1 MEKVQAIKDSLK
13 ICVENEN
20 CEGCIFAESGVGCID
35 KLLTHA
41 LELLE
46 FADSRLYNIEKM
58 LTEWSMVDQREALI
72 REAFLWHKQRG
83 KFDE

>member
-1 MEKVQAIKDSLK
+1 MEKVQAVKDSLK

-20 CEGCIFAESGVGCID
+20 CEGCILAEGGGRCID

-58 LTEWSMVDQREALI
+58 LTEWSMVDQRESLL
-72 REAFLWHKQRG
+72 REVFLWHKQRG
-83 KFDE
+83 DSNE

>member
-1 MEKVQAIKDSLK
+1 MEKVQAVKDSLK
-13 ICVENEN
+13 ICIENEN
-20 CEGCIFAESGVGCID
+20 CEGCIFAGSDHRCINR
-35 KLLTHA
+35 LLTHA

-72 REAFLWHKQRG
+72 REAFLWHKQKG
-83 KFDE
+83 DSDE

>member
-1 MEKVQAIKDSLK
+1 MEKVQTIKDSLK

-20 CEGCIFAESGVGCID
+20 CEGCILAESGARCID
-35 KLLTHA
+35 KLLTYA

-58 LTEWSMVDQREALI
+58 LTEWQMVDLRDSLLREVA
-72 REAFLWHKQRG
+72 LWHKQKG
-83 KFDE
+83 DPNE

>member
-1 MEKVQAIKDSLK
+1 MEKVQAVKDSLK

-20 CEGCIFAESGVGCID
+20 CEGCILAESGTRCVD

-83 KFDE
+83 DSDE